1 MATYDPLSLANLAR
15 PEIRANPYPFYK
27 QLRAQDPVHWDAQM
41 GFWVLTRYADVMEVL
56 HDPRI
61 GKAIGL
67 ETALHRLPEAERQ
80 VAMPIYQTFARQMLY
95 ADPPYH
101 TKLRSLVNKAF
112 TPRVVEKMRPRVQQI
127 ADSLVDAVQERGS
140 MDVIREFAYPL
151 PLTVIMDLFG
161 LPMEDRTQVKAWS
174 DDFSAALGI
183 VAQTPEVMRRAN
195 ASLAKFTDY
204 ICAQFDE
211 RETSPRDDFLSA
223 LLHATEDGNYLSRD
237 ELVANVL
244 IVLLGGHENSTNVI
258 GNSLLALFQHPDL
271 LQKVLRDPSLVNNAV
286 EETLRYD
293 NSVQIVWRFA
303 TEDLEVGGKCIKK
316 GQLLNCMIG
325 AANRD
330 PAQFP
335 DPDTFDI
342 HRPEYRHLGFGM
354 GIHFCVGMPLGRLDA
369 QIGLGTLLRRLP
381 KIHLMDTPLEWQTA
395 PTFRG
400 VKALPV
406 AF

>member
-1 MATYDPLSLANLAR
+1 LATYDPLSLANLAR

-27 QLRAQDPVHWDAQM
+27 QLRDEDPVHWDTQL
-41 GFWVLTRYADVMEVL
+41 GFWILTRYADVMEVL

-80 VAMPIYQTFARQMLY
+80 VATPVYQTFARQMLY

-112 TPRVVEKMRPRVQQI
+112 TPRMVEKMRPRVQQI
-127 ADSLVDAVQERGS
+127 ADSLVDAVEARGC
-140 MDVIREFAYPL
+140 MDVVHDYAYPL
-151 PLTVIMDLFG
+151 PLAVILDLFG
-161 LPMEDRTQVKAWS
+161 LPQSDSAQIKAWT

-183 VAQTPEVMRRAN
+183 VAQTPQVMQRASS
-195 ASLAKFTDY
+195 SLAEFNKY
-204 ICAQFDE
+204 ICAKFDE
-211 RETSPRDDFLSA
+211 LEKNPKDDFLSA
-223 LLHATEDGNYLSRD
+223 LLQAGEQDNHLSRD

-244 IVLLGGHENSTNVI
+244 IVILGGHENSTNTI
-258 GNSLLALFQHPDL
+258 SNSLRALFQHPE
-271 LQKVLRDPSLVNNAV
+271 QMQEVLHDPSLVNSAV

-293 NSVQIVWRFA
+293 NSVQIVWRYA
-303 TEDLEVGGKCIKK
+303 IEDLEVGGKRIEK
-316 GQLLNCMIG
+316 GQLLNCMVG

-354 GIHFCVGMPLGRLDA
+354 GVHFCVGMPLGRLDA

-381 KIHLMDTPLEWQTA
+381 KIHLTDTQLEWQIA